1 MTSVDGIEADTGQG
15 TLKIGGL
22 MADRALQKTARR
34 HSDAKAALRLVSVSH
49 VSHVKLY
56 DAN

>member
-22 MADRALQKTARR
+22 MADRALQETAR
-34 HSDAKAALRLVSVSH
+34 
-49 VSHVKLY
+49 
-56 DAN
+56 